1 MAVFCLW
8 TIVFWTVRGGG
19 LLFGDHDV
27 GFKVVHTVLALA
39 SIGLAGALHRVDREG
54 APQRGWWRAR
64 RGAQCFVSR
73 RPSAGRRP
81 LVCPAMGQPI
91 TVVTKP
97 SSRAGGFPVRDQP
110 CPHRY
115 GALNASRPT
124 TRYWVIRRLTSSP
137 GGCLP
142 KGGIANLHVNGNVI
156 TVEFSDTGVDGVE
169 EIISGVYLYWV
180 EGVEVP
186 SDDELTGAVG

>member
-1 MAVFCLW
+1 MDHRVLDGPG
-8 TIVFWTVRGGG
+8 RG

-39 SIGLAGALHRVDREG
+39 SIGLAGALHRVDREVARSAG
-54 APQRGWWRAR
+54 LGDGR

-97 SSRAGGFPVRDQP
+97 SSRAGVVRYETNRALTGMGHERFQP
-110 CPHRY
+110 HDEILGDTPADELAR
-115 GALNASRPT
+115 
-124 TRYWVIRRLTSSP
+124 
-137 GGCLP
+137 GCLP
-142 KGGIANLHVNGNVI
+142 MAALP
-156 TVEFSDTGVDGVE
+156 TCTSTA
-169 EIISGVYLYWV
+169 
-180 EGVEVP
+180 
-186 SDDELTGAVG
+186 T